1 MVHSSHIPRAP
12 VPRQFPGAN
21 PLFHLYR
28 KELFIIVMLVIV
40 VLGSGADLLHDW
52 REGAAGAHLGIEM
65 ILVLASFL
73 LIGVLVAG
81 VWRQQRDIR
90 RLKTELAERREDTAH
105 RPSVELREARHRL
118 AELAERQ
125 FREWSLTDT
134 EREVALLLLKGL
146 SFKEIAAVRD
156 TLEKTVRQQA
166 SSVYRK
172 SGLGGRHE
180 LAAWFIEDFL

>member
-1 MVHSSHIPRAP
+1 
-12 VPRQFPGAN
+12 
-21 PLFHLYR
+21 LYR

-52 REGAAGAHLGIEM
+52 REGADLGHLAIETVL
-65 ILVLASFL
+65 ILASFL
-73 LIGVLVAG
+73 LIGVLTVS
-81 VWRQQRDIR
+81 VLRQQRDIR
-90 RLKTELAERREDTAH
+90 GLKRELGRREDDRAQ
-105 RPSVELREARHRL
+105 RPPAELREARHRL

-125 FREWSLTDT
+125 FREWSLTHT
-134 EREVALLLLKGL
+134 EQEVALLLLKGL

-156 TLEKTVRQQA
+156 TVEKTVRQQA